1 MANEKNLI
9 SLATR
14 SEQERK
20 EIARK
25 GQKASTA
32 VKRRRKT
39 FREIFETILTQE
51 IPPTLDLG
59 AMADIIREQYKD
71 KDITYDDAMGLA
83 MTVKA
88 VQGDTKAFEVVRD
101 TIGQKP
107 SDKIKIDDKIN
118 IRVDIINA
126 GAPKS
131 K

>member
-1 MANEKNLI
+1 MANEKNLV

-14 SEQERK
+14 TQQERK

-39 FREIFETILTQE
+39 FREIFETILAQE

-59 AMADIIREQYKD
+59 AMADIIKEQYKD
-71 KDITYDDAMGLA
+71 KGITYDDAMGLA

-88 VQGDTKAFEVVRD
+88 VQGDTKAFELVRD

-118 IRVDIINA
+118 IKVDIIDA
-126 GAPKS
+126 DAQKS

>member
-1 MANEKNLI
+1 MANEKNLV

-14 SEQERK
+14 TQQERK

-39 FREIFETILTQE
+39 FREIFESILTQDV
-51 IPPTLDLG
+51 PANLDLG

-71 KDITYDDAMGLA
+71 KGITYDDAMGLA
-83 MTVKA
+83 MTIKA

-107 SDKIKIDDKIN
+107 SDRVKIDDKIN
-118 IRVDIINA
+118 IKVDIIDS